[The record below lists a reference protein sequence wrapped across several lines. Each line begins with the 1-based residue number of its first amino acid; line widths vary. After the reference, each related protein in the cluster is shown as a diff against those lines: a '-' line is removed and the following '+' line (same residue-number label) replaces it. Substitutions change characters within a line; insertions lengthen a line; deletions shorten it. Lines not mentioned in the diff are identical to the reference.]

1 MFSPN
6 WTWDW
11 PCQSGAM
18 FFLLV
23 DLISSVKHRM
33 GVWIDVLGQVGLV
46 FSEDD
51 AISKVFLVRGDWFH
65 ERNGD
70 IIEKRWVDYGNPHT
84 DTAES
89 CLMLKSCQSGQCS
102 SPWREL
108 SFVSLIYD
116 CWWTLIVTYRW
127 LWYSSLWPPDPT
139 DSLRKRSS
147 SSRTNNLSNHRSTL
161 LLGWK

>member
-1 MFSPN
+1 MGLALQTAQCFL
-6 WTWDW
+6 
-11 PCQSGAM
+11 
-18 FFLLV
+18 LLV
-23 DLISSVKHRM
+23 DSISSVKHRM
-33 GVWIDVLGQVGLV
+33 GVWIDVLGQVCLV

-51 AISKVFLVRGDWFH
+51 VISKVCLVRGGDWFH
-65 ERNGD
+65 ERTGD

-89 CLMLKSCQSGQCS
+89 CLMLKSCQSLYLKSGQCGS
-102 SPWREL
+102 LWREL

-116 CWWTLIVTYRW
+116 CWWTLIVTHHW

-139 DSLRKRSS
+139 DSLKKRSS
-147 SSRTNNLSNHRSTL
+147 SSRTSNLSNHRSIL